1 MTTPDAPPSP
11 SYYVE
16 TMLRSSIEGDRLVAE
31 YVDNDPLRH
40 AETHV
45 AVNGFIAAMAMDALR
60 RHAPASA
67 DALAELLDHV
77 FTLGDLSGPSHRIAK
92 AMDYDPDTWV
102 AQVEERIAEA
112 KQHSGDAS

>member
-31 YVDNDPLRH
+31 YIGNDPLRH

-45 AVNGFIAAMAMDALR
+45 AVNGFVAAMAMDFLR

-67 DALAELLDHV
+67 DALAEFLDHV
-77 FTLGDLSGPSHRIAK
+77 FTLGNLTGPSHRIAK
-92 AMDYDPDTWV
+92 AMDYDPDLWI
-102 AQVEERIAEA
+102 AQLEERLA
-112 KQHSGDAS
+112 KRRAAAS